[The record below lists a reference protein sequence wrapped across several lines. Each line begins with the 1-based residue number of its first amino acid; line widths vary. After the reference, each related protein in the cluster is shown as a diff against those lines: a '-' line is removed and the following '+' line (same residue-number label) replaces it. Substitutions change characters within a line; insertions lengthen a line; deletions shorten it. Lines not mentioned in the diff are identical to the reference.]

1 MKKEVAKKLL
11 KLVNV
16 KSNTDLPEFYA
27 KERVQIL
34 YRQMEQLAS
43 VDEIRQIQGA
53 IREIKRLTTIRD
65 EVIEKAK
72 DKYDCAPI
80 SKSKHKTSRL
90 KTSLCG

>member
-1 MKKEVAKKLL
+1 MIKEVAKKLL

-16 KSNTDLPEFYA
+16 KSNTDLLEFYA

-43 VDEIRQIQGA
+43 VDEILQIQGA

-72 DKYDCAPI
+72 YKYD
-80 SKSKHKTSRL
+80 
-90 KTSLCG
+90 

>member
-1 MKKEVAKKLL
+1 MKKELAKKLL

-16 KSNTDLPEFYA
+16 KSNTDLLEFYA

-34 YRQMEQLAS
+34 YRQMEQLAN

-53 IREIKRLTTIRD
+53 IREIKRLSTIRD

-72 DKYDCAPI
+72 DKYD
-80 SKSKHKTSRL
+80 
-90 KTSLCG
+90 

>member
-16 KSNTDLPEFYA
+16 KSNTDLLEFYA

-34 YRQMEQLAS
+34 YRQLEQLANI
-43 VDEIRQIQGA
+43 DEIRQMQGA
-53 IREIKRLTTIRD
+53 IKEIKRLITLRD

-72 DKYDCAPI
+72 DKYD
-80 SKSKHKTSRL
+80 
-90 KTSLCG
+90 